1 MILNHIKQKGHAT
14 ADQKQAKITQIATI
28 LTALL
33 LILATKTYAQPYN
46 EEYHLPVAGLLGGL
60 NMTQVDGDGYK
71 GYNQVG
77 FSGGGIIYLP
87 FGEMDMPIDGTVAL
101 SMEVLFS
108 QKGSK
113 GGAPIPGAGIQS
125 QTIKL
130 QYAEVPLQINF
141 YQGSRKSNFGVGFS
155 VGYLA
160 SSEEL
165 VYNAS
170 GIQLKDGPPFRKF
183 EFSFVFSGNVHLW
196 KGIFLG
202 PRFQYSLLSIRKNNG
217 MYGGRMDQFNN
228 VVSLRLMYLFKRG
241 GYGY

>member
-1 MILNHIKQKGHAT
+1 MILNHKKGKKHLTHFKKQVKIK
-14 ADQKQAKITQIATI
+14 QIATI
-28 LTALL
+28 LACLL
-33 LILATKTYAQPYN
+33 CCCSLKNHAQRYN
-46 EEYHLPVAGLLGGL
+46 EEYHLPVAGLLGGI

-77 FSGGGIIYLP
+77 FTGGGIIYLP

-113 GGAPIPGAGIQS
+113 GGAPIPGAGIES

-130 QYAEVPLQINF
+130 QYAEVPFQINF
-141 YQGSRKSNFGVGFS
+141 YQGSRKSNFGMGLS

-165 VYNAS
+165 IYDNS
-170 GIQLKDGPPFRKF
+170 GVRIKEGLPPFRKF

-202 PRFQYSLLSIRKNNG
+202 PRFQYSLLSVRKNNG
-217 MYGGRMDQFNN
+217 MFGGRIDQFNN
-228 VVSLRLMYLFKRG
+228 VVSLRLMYLFKRAD
-241 GYGY
+241 Y